1 MTWTNTYTWGCSSAV
16 GGTFNTAAL
25 NALAGCVKP
34 YSFPNG
40 TNVGSPA
47 NPNVVPP
54 NARDNSYNDT
64 AITKIQYTK
73 NFGSTAFLR
82 LYGFTFYSDW
92 FLNGPYSTGFCYFF
106 CPLAP
111 DYELNTHTRGLS
123 ARVPG
128 PAQRAEPAQHCR
140 VRTRPLESC
149 ATTTVSITSAARA
162 ASPTS

>member
-1 MTWTNTYTWGCSSAV
+1 M
-16 GGTFNTAAL
+16 
-25 NALAGCVKP
+25 KP

-40 TNVGSPA
+40 TDVGSPA

-54 NARDNSYNDT
+54 DARDNSYNDT

-73 NFGSTAFLR
+73 NFGSAAFLR

-92 FLNGPYSTGFCYFF
+92 FLNGPYNTGFCYFF

-123 ARVPG
+123 PSSRIRSTSKICSASPD
-128 PAQRAEPAQHCR
+128 
-140 VRTRPLESC
+140 RTRRRASSE
-149 ATTTVSITSAARA
+149 TTTASITSAARA